1 MSREILNFFEY
12 FVVCF
17 RSVSQML
24 CLTLH
29 RKQYRLS
36 WIVYFL

>member
-24 CLTLH
+24 CLTPD
-29 RKQYRLS
+29 RTECDFPK
-36 WIVYFL
+36 IVYFL